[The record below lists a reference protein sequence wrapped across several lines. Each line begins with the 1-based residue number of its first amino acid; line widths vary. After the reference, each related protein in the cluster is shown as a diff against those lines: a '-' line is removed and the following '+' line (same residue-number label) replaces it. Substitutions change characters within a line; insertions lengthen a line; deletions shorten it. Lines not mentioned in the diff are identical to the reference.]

1 MCVCAP
7 VALETAASP
16 LEILSRVRPF
26 VPPDQRPSVS
36 IRFLFSTE
44 MSAWKNSNHLT
55 RGKAGGLFS
64 GRRTCRHTM
73 GFKIRHSSK
82 LRHGFETFHA
92 SGMQFNNACTIVQ
105 SRKPNRPR
113 FFFLVLTS
121 KNLQRSTRTIS
132 NTQSH
137 LSSAAMSHDDN
148 DVCAGPESAARLLG
162 RGRVIARQFRDRV
175 SPSSRAPLAPHPLRS
190 STKRSNTR
198 NTVKCHRQKAIA
210 PNQGDM
216 CSCPLRGI
224 KAQSAPPTCTYR
236 VALHPPP
243 PPPTLMLNALDNS
256 RVRQTLRNR

>member
-1 MCVCAP
+1 MPPTRCSFISRMITVGHLREGGCHLIPRTPQTRRSSCQSHCTAIAKQVGRPSKQTSTSLIMRTITNGLKIRRRGCVMVVCVCAP

-92 SGMQFNNACTIVQ
+92 SGMQFKNACTIVQ

-113 FFFLVLTS
+113 FFF
-121 KNLQRSTRTIS
+121 
-132 NTQSH
+132 
-137 LSSAAMSHDDN
+137 
-148 DVCAGPESAARLLG
+148 
-162 RGRVIARQFRDRV
+162 
-175 SPSSRAPLAPHPLRS
+175 
-190 STKRSNTR
+190 
-198 NTVKCHRQKAIA
+198 
-210 PNQGDM
+210 
-216 CSCPLRGI
+216 
-224 KAQSAPPTCTYR
+224 
-236 VALHPPP
+236 
-243 PPPTLMLNALDNS
+243 S
-256 RVRQTLRNR
+256 RVNLKKPAAVNTYHLKHTVSSFKCGNVS

>member
-1 MCVCAP
+1 MAYFQAAAHAGIQW
-7 VALETAASP
+7 ALKSDTPPSSGTDSKRSMPAECNSTMHAQLFRAAN
-16 LEILSRVRPF
+16 R
-26 VPPDQRPSVS
+26 
-36 IRFLFSTE
+36 T
-44 MSAWKNSNHLT
+44 
-55 RGKAGGLFS
+55 GL
-64 GRRTCRHTM
+64 
-73 GFKIRHSSK
+73 
-82 LRHGFETFHA
+82 
-92 SGMQFNNACTIVQ
+92 V
-105 SRKPNRPR
+105 

-148 DVCAGPESAARLLG
+148 DVSAGPESAARLLG

-198 NTVKCHRQKAIA
+198 NTVKCHRQKALA

-224 KAQSAPPTCTYR
+224 KAQSAPPTCTY
-236 VALHPPP
+236 
-243 PPPTLMLNALDNS
+243 
-256 RVRQTLRNR
+256 